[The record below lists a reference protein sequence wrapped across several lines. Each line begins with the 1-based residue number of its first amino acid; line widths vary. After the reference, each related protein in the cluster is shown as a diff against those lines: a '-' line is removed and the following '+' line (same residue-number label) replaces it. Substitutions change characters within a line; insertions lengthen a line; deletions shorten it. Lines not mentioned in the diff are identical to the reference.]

1 MSDQGRP
8 LEGHL
13 PCKVALADLLEQVAD
28 HGLPTDPAHQ
38 AGCPYCRATLA
49 ELQALW
55 EPVHQAAAR
64 PVHAPPTLVT
74 RVMEQ
79 IRFLTRDGLH
89 AVLTGAGDGV
99 TTVAVWV
106 IAVIARRAAAAVPGV
121 AFVVG
126 QARPGRGSGVGAAGR
141 SVVIRLEVV
150 ATYGQDLRRL
160 GDQVRE
166 RVATQVQTL
175 TGCTV
180 TEVDVRVVDVVPGA
194 GS

>member
-1 MSDQGRP
+1 VSDLGRP

-13 PCKVALADLLEQVAD
+13 PCTVALDDLLEQVAD
-28 HGLPTDPAHQ
+28 HGAPADPAHQ
-38 AGCPYCRATLA
+38 ASCPYCRATLA
-49 ELQALW
+49 ELKALW

-64 PVHAPPTLVT
+64 PVHAPPALMT
-74 RVMEQ
+74 RVMEH
-79 IRFLTRDGLH
+79 IRLLTRDGLH
-89 AVLTGAGDGV
+89 AVLAGAGDGV

-121 AFVVG
+121 AFVLG
-126 QARPGRGSGVGAAGR
+126 KAGAGRDSGVGAAGR

-160 GDQVRE
+160 GEQVRQ
-166 RVATQVQTL
+166 RVAGQVQAL

-180 TEVDVRVVDVVPGA
+180 TEVDVRFVDVLPTPEL
-194 GS
+194 